1 MDGTLTSARAASPA
15 SRCRGSPVWIGDF
28 EVADELSGKLV
39 EEVER
44 RSAVR
49 EAVKLERKKAQDKYE
64 EDQRLQ
70 EEEEQGTAG
79 GA

>member
-1 MDGTLTSARAASPA
+1 
-15 SRCRGSPVWIGDF
+15 
-28 EVADELSGKLV
+28 
-39 EEVER
+39 VER